1 MHRTLIAAALLAA
14 TPAAFAQSQVS
25 VFGIADAGISREQG
39 GTAGSVTRI
48 SSGIVSASRFGFRG
62 SEDLGQ
68 GLSALFHLETG
79 VRIDTG
85 EPDSATVLFNRQA
98 FVGLRSTQWGTV
110 TLGRQYTPYYN
121 ALSQVGDP
129 FAAGYAGSSKNL
141 FATGGSNTRT
151 NNTLAWVSPK
161 SNGFT
166 GEFTYSLAET
176 AAGSI
181 AGRQVGAG
189 VWYATDKLNARLVVN
204 YRNNAPAASSRNT
217 LLVANYDF
225 GPLRAYGSFA
235 VNKGTNSSPL
245 PNTNNPFGGVRPTAS
260 TDSSDVLVGL
270 TAPFGATTL
279 IASYISKNDHTVR
292 NQDASQLAFGATHAL
307 SKRSQL
313 YASIGKIDNRRGAG
327 YTVGNN
333 SDVGS
338 GDTAYNA
345 GIRHTF

>member
-1 MHRTLIAAALLAA
+1 MQRTLIAAALIAA
-14 TPAAFAQSQVS
+14 SSAASAQSQVT

-39 GTAGSVTRI
+39 GQAGSVTRV
-48 SSGIVSASRFGFRG
+48 SSGIASASRFGFRG

-68 GLSALFHLETG
+68 GLAAVFHLETG
-79 VRIDTG
+79 ARIDTG

-98 FVGLRSTQWGTV
+98 FVGLRSADWGTL

-151 NNTLAWVSPK
+151 NNTLAWVSPRK
-161 SNGFT
+161 HGFT

-176 AAGSI
+176 AGGI
-181 AGRQVGAG
+181 NAGRQVGAG
-189 VWYATDKLNARLVVN
+189 VWYSNAKLNARLVHN
-204 YRNNAPAASSRNT
+204 LRNNTPQANSRNT
-217 LLVANYDF
+217 LLAANYDF
-225 GPLRAYGSFA
+225 GILKGFTSLAI
-235 VNKGTNSSPL
+235 NKGPNSSPL
-245 PNTNNPFGGVRPTAS
+245 PNANNPFGGVRPTAS
-260 TDSSDVLVGL
+260 TDSRDILLGL
-270 TAPFGATTL
+270 TAPFGAATL
-279 IASYISKNDHTVR
+279 IASYIVKNDRTAR
-292 NQDASQLAFGATHAL
+292 DQDASQAAVGLTYAL

-313 YASIGKIDNRRGAG
+313 YASFGQIDNRRGAG

-333 SDVGS
+333 SDTGS
-338 GDTAYNA
+338 GDKAYNA